1 MFVETGAWALMRKV
15 IKSPP
20 VWGDVTRP
28 EGTRVERDTL
38 GERELP
44 SAVYYGIQTERAMEN
59 FPVSG
64 LTNHSYLIDAYAA
77 IKEAAALTNIEVG
90 WLDRD
95 IGKEIVKAAHEV
107 MEGGLRENFM
117 VDRFQAGAG
126 TSTNMNLNEV
136 IANRALELMGYAR
149 GRYDV
154 ISPNDH
160 VNMAQSTN
168 DTFPTAMYI
177 AVHRMNLELSRSVE
191 VLIGS
196 LLRKGE
202 EFRDVIK
209 IGRTHLQDAMPVTL
223 GQEFRAYGEALARV
237 NLELLHR
244 NEMLLVLP
252 IGGTATGTGI
262 NTHPE
267 YKQRVIGHLAEITDL
282 PLTANPSGHEAMQS
296 TTRILSVASANKE
309 LAVELGRIANDL
321 RLMSSGPTSGL
332 SEIKLPTVQP
342 GSSIMPGKVNPVILE
357 CLNQICFVVIGNET
371 AITQAA
377 GAGQFE
383 LNVMMPMMAN
393 ITLRSAEYMKNYL
406 PIVSVK
412 CIDGIEADQEALTQR
427 ALQNPALA
435 TLLNRRIGYMK
446 AAEIAKESMLT
457 GRPVIDIVT
466 GMDILSKE
474 ELRILFDIR
483 SMVGQG
489 GEPDRSEQ

>member
-1 MFVETGAWALMRKV
+1 MRKV

-20 VWGDVTRP
+20 VWGHVTRS
-28 EGTRVERDTL
+28 EGTRMERDTL

-44 SAVYYGIQTERAMEN
+44 PDVYYGIQTDRAREN

-64 LTNHSYLIDAYAA
+64 LTNHPYLIGAYAA
-77 IKEAAALTNIEVG
+77 IKKAAAISNMEVG
-90 WLDRD
+90 WLDRE
-95 IGKEIVKAAHEV
+95 IGNEIVKAAQEV
-107 MEGGLRENFM
+107 MEGGLRENFI

-126 TSTNMNLNEV
+126 TSTNMNINEV
-136 IANRALELMGYAR
+136 IANRALEFMGCGR

-177 AVHRMNLELSRSVE
+177 AVHRMNLELHRSVE
-191 VLIGS
+191 MLIAS
-196 LLRKGE
+196 LTRKGE
-202 EFRDVIK
+202 EFRDILK

-223 GQEFRAYGEALARV
+223 GLEFRAYGEALTRV
-237 NLELLHR
+237 NQELLRR

-267 YKQRVIGHLAEITDL
+267 YKERVIGHLVEITGL
-282 PLTANPSGHEAMQS
+282 PLEANPSGYEAMQS

-332 SEIKLPTVQP
+332 SEIKLPAVQP
-342 GSSIMPGKVNPVILE
+342 GSSIMPGKVNPVIPE

-406 PIVSVK
+406 PIVSEK
-412 CIDGIEADQEALTQR
+412 CIDGIEADQEALTRR

-435 TLLNRRIGYMK
+435 ALLNRRIGYMK
-446 AAEIAKESMLT
+446 AAEIAKESMVT
-457 GRPVIDIVT
+457 GRPVMEIVA
-466 GMDILSKE
+466 GMDILSEE
-474 ELRILFDIR
+474 ELRILFDVR
-483 SMVGQG
+483 SMVGRG

>member
-1 MFVETGAWALMRKV
+1 EVKVPADKYWGAQTQRSKDNFK
-15 IKSPP
+15 I
-20 VWGDVTRP
+20 GDGRMP
-28 EGTRVERDTL
+28 
-38 GERELP
+38 
-44 SAVYYGIQTERAMEN
+44 
-59 FPVSG
+59 
-64 LTNHSYLIDAYAA
+64 
-77 IKEAAALTNIEVG
+77 
-90 WLDRD
+90 
-95 IGKEIVKAAHEV
+95 KEIVQAFGYLKKAAAATNLELGV
-107 MEGGLRENFM
+107 LPEEKAYLIMQVCDEIIEGKLDDEFPLVVWQTGS
-117 VDRFQAGAG
+117 G
-126 TSTNMNLNEV
+126 TQTNMNLNEV
-136 IANRALELMGYAR
+136 IANRALELMGYGR

-177 AVHRMNLELSRSVE
+177 AVHRMNQELSRSVE
-191 VLIGS
+191 IAIRS

-202 EFRDVIK
+202 EFKGVIK

-237 NLELLHR
+237 NQELIHR
-244 NEMLLVLP
+244 NGMLLVLP

-267 YKQRVIGHLAEITDL
+267 YKQRVIDHLVEITGL
-282 PLTANPSGHEAMQS
+282 HLTANPSGHEAMQS
-296 TTRILSVASANKE
+296 TTRVLSVASANKE

-332 SEIKLPTVQP
+332 SEITLPAVQP

-393 ITLRSAEYMKNYL
+393 ITLRSAEYLKNYL
-406 PIVSVK
+406 PIVSEK

-435 TLLNRRIGYMK
+435 TLLNRRIGYLK

-457 GRPVIDIVT
+457 GRSVMKIVT
-466 GMDILSKE
+466 EMGILSDE
-474 ELRILFDIR
+474 EIRILFDVR

-489 GEPDRSEQ
+489 GEPDRSQQ